1 MAESSIPLA
10 ELLGGLATAADLA
23 NAFPP
28 EKVLRTAILAVEL
41 GRQAGV
47 DAASARDA
55 YYVSILRF
63 LGCTGFAH
71 EETHVYGA
79 GDDLATRNVMAMADV
94 TNPVGTT
101 RAIIAGVGRGGGV
114 GARVRA
120 VASLLFDR
128 DAITKHA
135 RAQC

>member
-1 MAESSIPLA
+1 MAESSMRLA
-10 ELLGGLATAADLA
+10 ELMGGLAMAADLA

-41 GRQAGV
+41 DRHAGV
-47 DAASARDA
+47 DAASVRDA
-55 YYVSILRF
+55 YYVAILRF

-79 GDDLATRNVMAMADV
+79 GDDLATRNVMAMADI

-101 RAIIAGVGRGGGV
+101 RAIVAGVGRGSGAA
-114 GARVRA
+114 ARVQA
-120 VASLLFDR
+120 VANLLLDR
-128 DAITKHA
+128 EAV
-135 RAQC
+135 